1 MDKYPVPPKKED
13 FREEAIKKEARKLKA
28 RGKKEINA
36 WWGFSLF
43 GLVGW
48 SVIVPAL
55 IGVFIGGVIEHHYT
69 GSHGW
74 TLALLLSGICIGS
87 ILALLL
93 LAKEMFKNEDD

>member
-1 MDKYPVPPKKED
+1 MDKDPVPPKRED

-28 RGKKEINA
+28 RGRKEFNA

-55 IGVFIGGVIEHHYT
+55 IGVFVGGMIEHHFT
-69 GSHGW
+69 GSHSW
-74 TLALLLSGICIGS
+74 TLALLLTGICIGT
-87 ILALLL
+87 ILALFLL
-93 LAKEMFKNEDD
+93 GREMFKKEDD